1 MILISHFL
9 FMARMSLVGPFSDN
23 YADQHSIQQYLN
35 YRPLGGGDRE
45 WGYKEETKSI
55 IQR

>member
-1 MILISHFL
+1 MILLSHFL

-23 YADQHSIQQYLN
+23 YADQHTIQQYLN
-35 YRPLGGGDRE
+35 YKPLVGGRE
-45 WGYKEETKSI
+45 SGYTEEAKSI